1 MRPESART
9 RGHGDAA
16 KAAAAELQQAVRSPR
31 RLSLELL
38 SNVAR
43 TNVQVNRF
51 HYTILVSAAA
61 SVHWQLA
68 MAALRASQAAS
79 LETDAFLCSAG
90 ISACEHWSR
99 ATALLHAAQKWNEV
113 LCGAA
118 LAKLRGRWEIAVG
131 LLEPMVAA
139 QVRCNRHMLSS
150 LVAASWLLAVSMV
163 ATIGREIGLDSVAAC
178 AALGAD
184 GTWRRAARRQLGL
197 HFRGGGE
204 SRSIFSCSGVV
215 SACEKCAQ
223 WREALAVLGAGEASI
238 PAQNAAL
245 SACEK
250 AKQWLTAL
258 RLLEGEDVVT
268 WTATQTAVSD
278 NWELALGLATSWV
291 ARGWRLSA
299 LQLDALLRAAA
310 MPADADADAW
320 RRAAAVVLRHGAP
333 LPASLA
339 SCVAACE
346 RAEAQVGRT
355 PLTPLLAICWPSAA
369 AFCSPDSCADCGQA
383 ECGIEPGCIIQ
394 HHGNFESYC
403 VTCPNTTCLGD
414 VSLDVTAGC
423 SDATN
428 VLVSLLMGIIGGLFA
443 AGLPCCCLSIRCQ
456 ELWAAEFLDETSPGV
471 ARVSGIIKEKKNHD
485 SVKRGSS
492 FSVIIDF
499 EAQSEDGNLVPVR
512 AHCASQPSFW
522 SKVKVGQKVEVCY
535 RKTFIR
541 EFVIVEDLIQKL
553 MDTSGKYLLVIAGA
567 CFMVLG
573 ISCGFAAWP
582 LTGCFLGVIPLAVMM
597 VCGAVAGHFFV
608 LRFAQ
613 SLTQR
618 QHYVCTGQA
627 AQSPIRQSSRAF
639 SEPDQPDPELLQ

>member
-1 MRPESART
+1 ME
-9 RGHGDAA
+9 
-16 KAAAAELQQAVRSPR
+16 
-31 RLSLELL
+31 
-38 SNVAR
+38 
-43 TNVQVNRF
+43 VNRF
-51 HYTILVSAAA
+51 HYTILVSAASA
-61 SVHWQLA
+61 HWQLA
-68 MAALRASQAAS
+68 MAALRASQAAN

-184 GTWRRAARRQLGL
+184 GTWRRAARRLEAFQQQLVQLNAYCYNTLLSACERADRWAPAMRVFQQFQRNAVSFNTFISSNAQAGRWPRGLALARQMAWAALQPSEVTAANLCSAAEKARHWQLGL

-310 MPADADADAW
+310 MPADADADVDSFASVTQA
-320 RRAAAVVLRHGAP
+320 RRPTACKLGQLRR
-333 LPASLA
+333 SL
-339 SCVAACE
+339 
-346 RAEAQVGRT
+346 
-355 PLTPLLAICWPSAA
+355 
-369 AFCSPDSCADCGQA
+369 
-383 ECGIEPGCIIQ
+383 
-394 HHGNFESYC
+394 
-403 VTCPNTTCLGD
+403 
-414 VSLDVTAGC
+414 
-423 SDATN
+423 
-428 VLVSLLMGIIGGLFA
+428 
-443 AGLPCCCLSIRCQ
+443 
-456 ELWAAEFLDETSPGV
+456 
-471 ARVSGIIKEKKNHD
+471 
-485 SVKRGSS
+485 
-492 FSVIIDF
+492 
-499 EAQSEDGNLVPVR
+499 
-512 AHCASQPSFW
+512 
-522 SKVKVGQKVEVCY
+522 
-535 RKTFIR
+535 
-541 EFVIVEDLIQKL
+541 
-553 MDTSGKYLLVIAGA
+553 
-567 CFMVLG
+567 
-573 ISCGFAAWP
+573 
-582 LTGCFLGVIPLAVMM
+582 
-597 VCGAVAGHFFV
+597 
-608 LRFAQ
+608 
-613 SLTQR
+613 
-618 QHYVCTGQA
+618 
-627 AQSPIRQSSRAF
+627 
-639 SEPDQPDPELLQ
+639 